1 MDLCF
6 TSHRYAPLV
15 GGYENQLKLLAENL
29 SKFFNVKVVTFKL
42 TNSPD
47 CEPLNRVE
55 VHRVTPQLVF
65 FRVPF
70 SASYITMLGKMNFD
84 ILHAHGFVPIVSDLS
99 VFYAKSRKK
108 TAVYTHHFD
117 GNVQDSKTLNRL
129 ADFYNRT
136 IGRFS
141 VRFADAIIATSKSYA
156 ETSPVIKHHMDKV
169 HVIPCLVD
177 CNSFEP
183 QPASKVTA
191 LKEQLGLNGKK
202 IVLFVGRVVPYK
214 GLEYL
219 VKALAHI
226 NNEMDEE
233 FHLLLIGEGEGKKIT
248 DHSRYYQSIQH
259 LVNKGD
265 FKECVHFLGRV
276 EGYELSMYYSLADVV
291 ALPSVMRGEAFGS
304 ILLEALACGTP
315 VVASKLPGVGEVL
328 KGNTII
334 GDYVL
339 PEDDLALADSIVKV
353 AYSKSDAAGKCRQ
366 FVLDNYAVDRVV
378 KKYVDLYTSFIET
391 KQVDNELS

>member
-1 MDLCF
+1 MDICF
-6 TSHRYAPLV
+6 TSHRYAPLI

-42 TNSPD
+42 TNSPAF
-47 CEPLNRVE
+47 ESLNRVE
-55 VHRVTPQLVF
+55 VHRVTSQLVF

-70 SASYITMLGKMNFD
+70 SASYIKMLGKMNFD

-99 VFYAKSRKK
+99 VLYAKSRRK

-136 IGRFS
+136 VGRFS
-141 VRFADAIIATSKSYA
+141 VRFADAIVATSKSYA

-183 QPASKVTA
+183 QPASKVIA
-191 LKEQLGLNGKK
+191 LKEQLKLNGKK

-219 VKALAHI
+219 VRALDLI
-226 NNEMDEE
+226 KNEMGED
-233 FHLLLIGEGEGKKIT
+233 FHLLLIGEGEGRNIT
-248 DHSRYYQSIQH
+248 NQSGYYQSIRH

-265 FKECVHFLGRV
+265 LEEFVHFLGRV
-276 EGYELSMYYSLADVV
+276 ESHQLPMYYSLADVV

-304 ILLEALACGTP
+304 VLLEALACGTP
-315 VVASKLPGVGEVL
+315 VVASSMSGVKEVL
-328 KGNTII
+328 KGNNSV
-334 GDYVL
+334 GSYVFPRDYF
-339 PEDDLALADSIVKV
+339 ALSNAIVKT
-353 AYSKSDAAGKCRQ
+353 AYQKDDVTQRCRE
-366 FVLDNYAVDRVV
+366 FAVDNYRVEKIV
-378 KKYVDLYTSFIET
+378 KKYVDLYSS
-391 KQVDNELS
+391 LS

>member
-1 MDLCF
+1 MDVCF

-29 SKFFNVKVVTFKL
+29 SEFFSVKVVTFKL

-47 CEPLNRVE
+47 FECLNRVE
-55 VHRVTPQLVF
+55 VHRVTPKLVF

-70 SASYITMLGKMNFD
+70 SASYIKMLSEMDFD

-99 VFYAKSRKK
+99 VLYAKSKKK

-117 GNVQDSKTLNRL
+117 GNVQDSKPLNLL

-136 IGRFS
+136 AGRLS
-141 VRFADAIIATSKSYA
+141 VRFADAIVATSKSYA

-183 QPASKVTA
+183 QPASKIIA
-191 LKEQLGLNGKK
+191 LKEQLGLNDEK
-202 IVLFVGRVVPYK
+202 IVLFVGRAVPYK

-219 VKALAHI
+219 VRALNRI
-226 NNEMDEE
+226 KNEMDEN
-233 FHLLLIGEGEGKKIT
+233 FHLLLIGEGEGRKIT
-248 DHSRYYQSIQH
+248 DQSGYYQSIRR
-259 LVNKGD
+259 LVNEGGL
-265 FKECVHFLGRV
+265 ERCVHFLGRV
-276 EGYELSMYYSLADVV
+276 ESYQLPMYYSLADVV

-304 ILLEALACGTP
+304 VLLEALACGTP
-315 VVASKLPGVGEVL
+315 VVASSMSGVKEVL
-328 KGNTII
+328 KDHNSI
-334 GDYVL
+334 GGYVL
-339 PEDDLALADSIVKV
+339 PRDDFALSNAIVKT
-353 AYSKSDAAGKCRQ
+353 AYQKDDVTQRCRE
-366 FVLDNYAVDRVV
+366 FAFDNYRVEKIV
-378 KKYVDLYTSFIET
+378 KKYVDLYSS
-391 KQVDNELS
+391 LS

>member
-6 TSHRYAPLV
+6 TSHRYAPLI

-29 SKFFNVKVVTFKL
+29 SKFFNVKVVTFNL
-42 TNSPD
+42 TNSPAF
-47 CEPLNRVE
+47 ESLNRVE
-55 VHRVTPQLVF
+55 VHRVTPQLIF

-70 SASYITMLGKMNFD
+70 SASYIKMLGKMNFD
-84 ILHAHGFVPIVSDLS
+84 ILHAHGFVPIVSDFS
-99 VFYAKSRKK
+99 VLYAKFRRK

-136 IGRFS
+136 VGRFS

-183 QPASKVTA
+183 QPASKVIA
-191 LKEQLGLNGKK
+191 LKEQLKLNGKK

-219 VKALAHI
+219 VRALDLI
-226 NNEMDEE
+226 KNEMGED
-233 FHLLLIGEGEGKKIT
+233 FHLLLIGEGEGRNIT
-248 DHSRYYQSIQH
+248 NQSKYYQSIRH
-259 LVNKGD
+259 LVNRSD
-265 FKECVHFLGRV
+265 FKGHIHFLGRV
-276 EGYELSMYYSLADVV
+276 ESHQLPMYYSLADVV

-304 ILLEALACGTP
+304 VLLEALACGTP
-315 VVASKLPGVGEVL
+315 VVASSISGMKEVL
-328 KGNTII
+328 KGNNSI
-334 GDYVL
+334 GSYVL
-339 PEDDLALADSIVKV
+339 PRDDFALSNAIVKT
-353 AYSKSDAAGKCRQ
+353 AYQKDDVTERCRE
-366 FVLDNYAVDRVV
+366 FVLDNYRVEKIV
-378 KKYVDLYTSFIET
+378 KKYVGLYSL
-391 KQVDNELS
+391 LS